1 MNGKNNRVKG
11 CLSRGANKVNNKFP
25 SIKKVINNLNIP
37 QENLNESQK
46 KTLNFFKYNYPV
58 LNKYENYKFNLNT
71 EYATIGLRQRD
82 FDNGT
87 IRITKSGRYILLEN
101 IIFNPNE
108 DNDFSPKPEQI
119 SSGLYPE
126 MMNGPYHLG
135 FFAAIAVET
144 NDVIIDLNNKC
155 LKQSDKHAFQQR
167 FYSNIE
173 LANSPFIPKQGP
185 GDFKGNTTFKSSK
198 NVLIMNGKL
207 ERSSH
212 HGIHSNAAENVI
224 LYKLDIS
231 DFEVAAIA
239 LNGSSDS
246 IISDIYIHDNTTDI
260 PLLST
265 YSQARFIRK
274 HLSRISD
281 DSFINILGENISA
294 ATIKNDLISELDNT
308 FNRFK
313 NKEDL
318 PDNIF
323 KNPERLDGYDGNVY
337 GMVLNVNGVVIND
350 FIQERTANMS
360 GNENICLNNV
370 IIKNIS
376 SNPAEIIGISDTSGS
391 CQLNEAYGKNVQS
404 GPVGGIIQFENMV
417 ENKFNSN
424 NELLIDG
431 KYKPNILSNAQFLVA
446 KYSSKPKVTS
456 CILEWVSEG
465 SNLKTRAIDEAKYYY
480 VSGRD
485 SMSHTMKGNIG
496 LFISGGKNITG
507 KNISISNIQNKATP
521 KPFSNELA
529 PMCPTTRSSQPY
541 VAVQNITVASSN
553 VVINNKHLSTKNL
566 HAPLLL

>member
-25 SIKKVINNLNIP
+25 SIKKVINNLKIP

-46 KTLNFFKYNYPV
+46 ETLNFFKYNYPV

-87 IRITKSGRYILLEN
+87 IRITKPGRYILLEN

-144 NDVIIDLNNKC
+144 NDVIIDLNNKS

-224 LYKLDIS
+224 LYKLDIT

-274 HLSRISD
+274 HLNRIPD

-294 ATIKNDLISELDNT
+294 ATIKNDLIGELDNT

-313 NKEDL
+313 NKQDL

-376 SNPAEIIGISDTSGS
+376 SNPVEIIGISDTSGS
-391 CQLNEAYGKNVQS
+391 CQVNEAYGKNVQS
-404 GPVGGIIQFENMV
+404 GPVGGIIQFENIV
-417 ENKFNSN
+417 ENRFNSN

-446 KYSSKPKVTS
+446 KYSSNPKVTS

-465 SNLKTRAIDEAKYYY
+465 SNLKTKAIDEAKYYY

-521 KPFSNELA
+521 KPFSNELL